1 MKKEKYICLLSP
13 VYLLLGL
20 AALGLHRWLF
30 SHYVEDPVSG
40 LLPFGTVPEILL
52 WVLTACAVVG
62 AFLLPR
68 RTRLGER
75 SPISGALSN
84 GIFAAG
90 VLTLLLEPL
99 KGPAAL
105 VLIYQIFCVAAAVS
119 LAASAVL
126 QLLGRKP
133 HFLLEVSPCVL
144 CILHLME
151 FYQSFSEVPQLMNYV
166 LGLGAVLCLTLSAY
180 HRMARAAGL
189 PDKPHHFAIG
199 LLAVYFCAAAVSQ
212 GTYVPYFAAGAAWV
226 AAEMARLCPAEE

>member
-1 MKKEKYICLLSP
+1 MKNKKYICLLSP
-13 VYLLLGL
+13 IYLLLGL

-40 LLPFGTVPEILL
+40 LLPFAAAPEILL
-52 WVLTACAVVG
+52 WVLTVCAALG

-68 RTRLGER
+68 RARMGES
-75 SPISGALSN
+75 SPVAGALSS

-90 VLTLLLEPL
+90 VLMLLLEPV

-105 VLIYQIFCVAAAVS
+105 VLIYQIFCVATAIS
-119 LAASAVL
+119 LIASAVL
-126 QLLGRKP
+126 RLLGKTP

-180 HRMARAAGL
+180 YRMARAAGL
-189 PDKPHHFAIG
+189 PTKPHQFAIG

-212 GTYVPYFAAGAAWV
+212 GIYVPYFAAAAVWM
-226 AAEMARLCPAEE
+226 ATEMARLRPAEE